1 MTTPGTTAPL
11 PKGASRGV
19 TLRNGLAELRIKPGD
34 YVPTGRVA
42 MAVHIT
48 PAIAQDW
55 LNRYADPN
63 KRHIRPAKV
72 GNYADKMAA
81 GDWLEMSKTIEF
93 ISNGG
98 TAKPTT
104 HLSDGH
110 HRLKAVVQS
119 GIDLWFEVKFGEPP
133 QSRRIEGVRL
143 SRSPG
148 DMLRMEGCSG
158 YYSEI
163 AAGIRNA
170 LIYEQT
176 VGTDIR
182 WRNSLINMPDA
193 EDVVLKWLDDPAL
206 WLTVAPV
213 CKGLVTSWP
222 TGMSQGAVTT
232 FTFLA
237 EKAYPGDGIA
247 FIKLASGGA
256 GPRDGRGR
264 VVLSIFMQL
273 LRIRPVVRSTVRSGT
288 QKDWDRYT
296 LAVLIRAFNAWKAG
310 RTTFQRPEWE
320 ANASTTKPFILE
332 KVR

>member
-1 MTTPGTTAPL
+1 MTTPGTAGSL
-11 PKGASRGV
+11 PKGASRGTV
-19 TLRNGLAELRIKPGD
+19 LRNGLAELNVKPGD
-34 YVPTGRVA
+34 YVPTQRVA
-42 MAVHIT
+42 MAVRIT
-48 PAIAQDW
+48 PALAQDW
-55 LNRYADPN
+55 LNRYADPQR
-63 KRHIRPAKV
+63 RHIRPAKV

-81 GDWLEMSKTIEF
+81 NDWLEMSKAIEF
-93 ISNGG
+93 ITNGVN
-98 TAKPTT
+98 TPST

-110 HRLKAVVQS
+110 HRLRAIVQS
-119 GIDLWFEVKFGEPP
+119 GVTLWFEVKFGEPP

-143 SRSPG
+143 TRSPG

-182 WRNSLINMPDA
+182 WRVSLITMPDA
-193 EDVVLKWLDDPAL
+193 EDVVLKWLDDPVL

-237 EKAYPGDGIA
+237 EKVYPGDGIA
-247 FIKLASGGA
+247 FIKQAAGGA

-273 LRIRPVVRSTVRSGT
+273 LRIRPVIRGSVRSGT

-310 RTTFQRPEWE
+310 RTTFARPEWE
-320 ANASTTKPFILE
+320 ATASTTKPFILE